1 MKIILDYT
9 SDLPMYEQV
18 VKGIKDLIIDGSL
31 KENDLLPSVRKLSQ
45 ELNVSTITIKRAY
58 LELEKAGITYSVSG
72 VGTFVRVKDN
82 EELINE
88 NKEKLFC
95 ELDDIVGKLLDGKL
109 FTQKICCVRM
119 AFRLVDTLINCC

>member
-18 VKGIKDLIIDGSL
+18 VKGIKDLIIDGTL

-88 NKEKLFC
+88 NKEKLFY
-95 ELDDIVGKLLDGKL
+95 ELDDIVGKLLDGKC
-109 FTQKICCVRM
+109 TKEEIIKRVNKILRG
-119 AFRLVDTLINCC
+119 N

>member
-95 ELDDIVGKLLDGKL
+95 ELDDIVGKLLDVKC
-109 FTQKICCVRM
+109 TKEEIVIRVNKILRG
-119 AFRLVDTLINCC
+119 N

>member
-1 MKIILDYT
+1 MKI
-9 SDLPMYEQV
+9 
-18 VKGIKDLIIDGSL
+18 IIDGSL

-95 ELDDIVGKLLDGKL
+95 ELDHIVGKLLDGKC
-109 FTQKICCVRM
+109 TKEEIIKRVNKILRG
-119 AFRLVDTLINCC
+119 N

>member
-95 ELDDIVGKLLDGKL
+95 ELDDIVGKLLDVKC
-109 FTQKICCVRM
+109 TKEEIIKRVNKILRG
-119 AFRLVDTLINCC
+119 N

>member
-95 ELDDIVGKLLDGKL
+95 ELDDIVGKLLDCKC
-109 FTQKICCVRM
+109 TKEEIIKRVNKILRG
-119 AFRLVDTLINCC
+119 N

>member
-72 VGTFVRVKDN
+72 VMLFRSS
-82 EELINE
+82 LIL
-88 NKEKLFC
+88 NKPFL
-95 ELDDIVGKLLDGKL
+95 
-109 FTQKICCVRM
+109 
-119 AFRLVDTLINCC
+119 

>member
-45 ELNVSTITIKRAY
+45 GLNVSTITIKRAY
-58 LELEKAGITYSVSG
+58 RIREGWNNIFYFRGRHL
-72 VGTFVRVKDN
+72 
-82 EELINE
+82 
-88 NKEKLFC
+88 C
-95 ELDDIVGKLLDGKL
+95 ES
-109 FTQKICCVRM
+109 
-119 AFRLVDTLINCC
+119 

>member
-45 ELNVSTITIKRAY
+45 ELNVSTITI
-58 LELEKAGITYSVSG
+58 
-72 VGTFVRVKDN
+72 
-82 EELINE
+82 
-88 NKEKLFC
+88 
-95 ELDDIVGKLLDGKL
+95 
-109 FTQKICCVRM
+109 
-119 AFRLVDTLINCC
+119 